1 MPPWISVPASLAHQ
15 PLIDLSPAAEVNL
28 AAEAVSYWLSRTSH
42 WDWGA
47 SMYLHGSSRWLFH
60 RAGLIGDWR
69 SFTRLKTNNEK
80 WGLLQ
85 QGSRSGA
92 LSTSERLYFVRLLLY
107 LAFYPDAERESDF
120 CCMHAADAVERLWAI
135 YLRELA
141 RRLQAPLAWLPD
153 SLEGAAQEI
162 ATAPSSLLFLVT
174 LQLFSYYCGPGSRPD
189 LERTYSEI
197 IGACLKDRS
206 AWPDETAHSVAC
218 ARFQRHRAAGCLRRE
233 ELVRYRNCIDDA
245 LAHVTGGSFIERE
258 AARRIHSFAAHTA
271 REQGALELAGRH
283 AAQAFALDPTC
294 GSAAMLL
301 GELAE
306 AGGASNDALS
316 YFRRAALT
324 GALERPYA
332 LARLARL
339 EAPTEA
345 SVIEFVSSDPLQLP
359 ETASAGRRLLQTSG
373 GDPGSLRATRH
384 WLDRIG
390 GADAEAIFSTPVRVE
405 HFERVLAAA
414 AADSADLREVVKRS
428 ETYSRFAVFWRL
440 DEGDSAA
447 PLPFWA
453 RQPHNAWNILQRAP
467 EPWFRTLYFQSTQRP
482 EFRDRLLWSAAGMR
496 RLSTE
501 SLVFGET
508 LDSLDGESPEISE
521 LIARWR
527 CRASIGAPLERTRL
541 ARILFYL
548 GFATEAA
555 EFTMLPATPRWNN
568 EDAYAAY
575 THLLL
580 RYLNRGGASYLRDCE
595 EAYGRMPETE
605 ESLRIRLNVCIQ
617 CGAYCG
623 QARDISGASTWR
635 SRGLLLLDRILR
647 CASFSSTEHLL
658 LESRFWRFAAFVPF
672 LQGKSDVLR
681 QEGDLYLMKAREA
694 AAGSVY
700 GFENLYAAL
709 ETRARI
715 AEWMGDLQSALNYL
729 EELAAAVDP
738 WDGKVWLNIGDLKQ
752 KLGRFADAAAAFVKA
767 ARLGPPTSDIGWYR
781 AGWCY
786 EDLGDVEE
794 AIRSHLR
801 SLASYPLG
809 KSPLMEIARLTK
821 ITGDAYLRSW
831 ASAALNKLS
840 NNYTLSPELEL
851 EIAQALS

>member
-1 MPPWISVPASLAHQ
+1 MLPWISVPASLAHQ
-15 PLIDLSPAAEVNL
+15 PLIDLSPAAEANL
-28 AAEAVSYWLSRTSH
+28 AAEAVSYWLGRTSH

-47 SMYLHGSSRWLFH
+47 SMYLHGSSRWLFY
-60 RAGLIGDWR
+60 RAGLIPDWR
-69 SFTRLKTNNEK
+69 SFTRLKTDNEK
-80 WGLLQ
+80 WGSLQ
-85 QGSRSGA
+85 RGWRSGA

-120 CCMHAADAVERLWAI
+120 CRVHAADRTERLWAI
-135 YLRELA
+135 YLGELA

-153 SLEGAAQEI
+153 SLDGAVHEV
-162 ATAPSSLLFLVT
+162 ATAPSPLLFLAA
-174 LQLFSYYCGPGSRPD
+174 LQLFSYYCDSGSRPD

-206 AWPDETAHSVAC
+206 AWPDETAHSVAY
-218 ARFQRHRAAGCLRRE
+218 ARFQRHRAVCWLRRQ

-245 LAHVTGGSFIERE
+245 LAHVPGGSFIERE

-283 AAQAFALDPTC
+283 AAEAFALDPTC

-306 AGGASNDALS
+306 AQGDSKDAQS

-324 GALERPYA
+324 GVLERPYA

-339 EAPTEA
+339 EEPTET
-345 SVIEFVSSDPLQLP
+345 SVIEFVSSDPLRLP
-359 ETASAGRRLLQTSG
+359 ETASAGRRLLQTSD
-373 GDPGSLRATRH
+373 GDPPSLRATEA

-390 GADAEAIFSTPVRVE
+390 GGDAESIFSTPVRVE
-405 HFERVLAAA
+405 HFDRSVAAA
-414 AADSADLREVVKRS
+414 AADSGDLRELVKRS
-428 ETYSRFAVFWRL
+428 EAYSRFAVFWRL
-440 DEGDSAA
+440 DETGSAA

-453 RQPHNAWNILQRAP
+453 RQPRNAWDILQRAP
-467 EPWFRTLYFQSTQRP
+467 EPWFQTLYFQSTQRP
-482 EFRDRLLWSAAGMR
+482 EFRDRLLWSAAGTR

-508 LDSLDGESPEISE
+508 LESLDGESPEISE
-521 LIARWR
+521 VIARWR
-527 CRASIGAPLERTRL
+527 CGASISAPLERTRL

-555 EFTMLPATPRWNN
+555 GFAMLPATPRWND

-595 EAYGRMPETE
+595 EAYRRMPETE
-605 ESLRIRLNVCIQ
+605 ESLRTRLNVCIQ

-623 QARDISGASTWR
+623 QARDISGASLWR
-635 SRGLLLLDRILR
+635 SRGLLLLNSILH
-647 CASFSSTEHLL
+647 CASFSSAEHLL

-672 LQGKSDVLR
+672 LRGESDALK

-694 AAGSVY
+694 AAGGVY

-715 AEWMGDLQSALNYL
+715 AEWMGDLLGALDYL
-729 EELAAAVDP
+729 QELATEVDP

-752 KLGRFADAAAAFVKA
+752 KLGRYADAAAAFVRA

-781 AGWCY
+781 AACCY

-794 AIRSHLR
+794 AVRSHLR
-801 SLASYPLG
+801 SLAGYPLG

-831 ASAALNKLS
+831 AAAALNKLS
-840 NNYTLSPELEL
+840 RGYTLSPGLEV